1 MSKRVAI
8 AGFAALGLLT
18 SIGLASAQTSAAFL
32 KMVDKDS
39 DGTVTL
45 DEVKAYASD
54 RFKAFEKDQD
64 GTLDTKEL
72 KGRLSATGFKAAN
85 TDADKT
91 IDEPEFMAYVENL
104 FKEANDGDTTLD
116 AKELEKPAGKKLIM
130 LLH

>member
-1 MSKRVAI
+1 MRRALMS
-8 AGFAALGLLT
+8 GLAALSLLT
-18 SIGLASAQTSAAFL
+18 SVGLAVAQTPTAFL

-45 DEVKAYASD
+45 DEVKAFASD
-54 RFKAFEKDQD
+54 RFKALEKDQD

-85 TDADKT
+85 ADADKT
-91 IDEPEFMAYVENL
+91 IDEPEFMAYVEKL

-116 AKELEKPAGKKLIM
+116 AKELAKPAGKKLIM